1 MEMKRIA
8 IFASGTGT
16 NAKNIIE
23 HFRHNPKIKIECI
36 VCNNPKARV
45 IEVAN
50 EANIAYYLI
59 SRRDL
64 YQTDH
69 VLDLLANSKIDFIV
83 LAGFLW
89 MIPEKILN
97 AFPKKIINIHPA
109 LLPKYG
115 GAGMYGMRVAEAVIT
130 SKEKETGITIHYL
143 NEKFDDGEII
153 FQKSIPVEEKDT
165 PESLSQKVHGLEYEW
180 YPKIIEQLLGS

>member
-1 MEMKRIA
+1 MKRIA
-8 IFASGTGT
+8 IFASGKGT
-16 NAKNIIE
+16 NARNIIE
-23 HFRHNPKIKIECI
+23 YFHHNPKIKIECI
-36 VCNNPKARV
+36 VCTNPKAGV

-50 EANIAYYLI
+50 EANIPYYLI

-69 VLDLLANSKIDFIV
+69 VSDLLGSSKIDFIV

-97 AFPKKIINIHPA
+97 AFPNKIINIHPA
-109 LLPKYG
+109 LLPKHG
-115 GAGMYGMRVAEAVIT
+115 GAGMYGIRVAEAVIT

-143 NEKFDDGEII
+143 NEKFDDGKII
-153 FQKSIPVEEKDT
+153 FQKSIPVEETDT
-165 PESLSQKVHGLEYEW
+165 PETLSQKVHGLEYEW
-180 YPKIIEQLLGS
+180 YPKIIEQLLDS